1 VVLVKHIREKE
12 KRMYELRVITRF
24 AAAHQLTM
32 VGSKC
37 ENLHGHNWKI
47 EVFLT
52 GNRLNDAGVLMDFGD
67 IKALLRD
74 IIGRLDHQFL
84 NELPIFAGRQP
95 SSERIA
101 AFVAEELQ
109 KAIGGPSVRVSR
121 VSAWESDDACATY
134 IPEGLRNAD

>member
-1 VVLVKHIREKE
+1 
-12 KRMYELRVITRF
+12 MYELRVITRF
-24 AAAHQLTM
+24 AAAHRLAM

-52 GNRLNDAGVLMDFGD
+52 GDRLNDAGVLMDFGD

-109 KAIGGPSVRVSR
+109 KAIGSPGVRVSR

>member
-1 VVLVKHIREKE
+1 
-12 KRMYELRVITRF
+12 MYELRVITRF
-24 AAAHQLTM
+24 AAAHRLTM

-37 ENLHGHNWKI
+37 ENMHGHNWKI
-47 EVFLT
+47 EVFLV
-52 GNRLNDAGVLMDFGD
+52 GDRLDDAGVLMDFGG
-67 IKALLRD
+67 IKAHLRD

-109 KAIGGPSVRVSR
+109 KAIGTTAVRVSR
-121 VSAWESDDACATY
+121 VSAWESDDSCATY
-134 IPEGLRNAD
+134 IPAGLRNAG